1 MQTNFLDLDVLEE
14 LRLQEEIKNNKKL
27 RIAKMVAVLGVIA
40 FFVFIVPGV
49 LGLISL
55 PQSQGWEDFWVLFFL
70 IIVVTG
76 AIAMG
81 YAANW
86 PFSPFNTVYKDL
98 QTKISEWNNIL
109 TTHKDLADV
118 KVVSNTII
126 ISYFDDNGILQ
137 TKTFS
142 VDNVYTYDK
151 DVLLVKGYSAN
162 GTYRIDCYK
171 PYK

>member
-14 LRLQEEIKNNKKL
+14 LRLQKEIKNNKKI
-27 RIAKMVAVLGVIA
+27 RIAKMVAVLSMIV
-40 FFVFIVPGV
+40 FFIFIVPRV
-49 LGLISL
+49 LGLIPL
-55 PQSQGWEDFWVLFFL
+55 PQSGNFWAYFFL
-70 IIVVTG
+70 INAVTG
-76 AIAMG
+76 ATAAC
-81 YAANW
+81 YAADW
-86 PFSPFNTVYKDL
+86 PSSPFDTVYKDL
-98 QTKISEWNNIL
+98 QTKIFEWNNIL

-118 KVVSNTII
+118 EVVSNTII

>member
-1 MQTNFLDLDVLEE
+1 MDLDVLEE
-14 LRLQEEIKNNKKL
+14 LKLQEETKNNIKL
-27 RIAKMVAVLGVIA
+27 RIAQMVIILDIIV
-40 FFVFIVPGV
+40 FFVFIVPRL
-49 LGLISL
+49 LGLIPL
-55 PQSQGWEDFWVLFFL
+55 PQSGNFWAYFFL
-70 IIVVTG
+70 LNVVTG
-76 AIAMG
+76 ITATC
-81 YAANW
+81 YAADW
-86 PFSPFNTVYKDL
+86 PSSLFNTVYKDL
-98 QTKISEWNNIL
+98 QTKIFEWNNVL

-118 KVVSNTII
+118 QVVSNAII

>member
-1 MQTNFLDLDVLEE
+1 M
-14 LRLQEEIKNNKKL
+14 
-27 RIAKMVAVLGVIA
+27 
-40 FFVFIVPGV
+40 
-49 LGLISL
+49 
-55 PQSQGWEDFWVLFFL
+55 
-70 IIVVTG
+70 TG
-76 AIAMG
+76 ATAAG
-81 YAANW
+81 YAADW
-86 PFSPFNTVYKDL
+86 PSSPFDTVYKDL

-118 KVVSNTII
+118 EVVSNTII

-151 DVLLVKGYSAN
+151 DVLLVKGYSVN

-171 PYK
+171 PYN

>member
-1 MQTNFLDLDVLEE
+1 MQTNFMDLDLLEE
-14 LRLQEEIKNNKKL
+14 LKLQEETKNNKKL
-27 RIAKMVAVLGVIA
+27 RIAQMVIILDIIVFV
-40 FFVFIVPGV
+40 VFIVPRL
-49 LGLISL
+49 LGIISL
-55 PQSQGWEDFWVLFFL
+55 SQSWVLFFL

-76 AIAMG
+76 TTAAG
-81 YAANW
+81 YAADW
-86 PFSPFNTVYKDL
+86 PFSSFDTAYKDL
-98 QTKISEWNNIL
+98 QTNISDWTNVL

-118 KVVSNTII
+118 QVVSNTII
-126 ISYFDDNGILQ
+126 ISYFDENGILQ

>member
-49 LGLISL
+49 LGLIPL
-55 PQSQGWEDFWVLFFL
+55 PQSQGWEDFWALFFL

-76 AIAMG
+76 VIAIG
-81 YAANW
+81 YVVDC
-86 PFSPFNTVYKDL
+86 PFLLFDTVYKDL
-98 QTKISEWNNIL
+98 QTKISEWSNTL
-109 TTHKDLADV
+109 TTHKDLEDV
-118 KVVSNTII
+118 EVVSNTII

-142 VDNVYTYDK
+142 VNNVYTYDK
-151 DVLLVKGYSAN
+151 DVLLVKGYSVN

>member
-14 LRLQEEIKNNKKL
+14 LRLHEEIKNNKKL
-27 RIAKMVAVLGVIA
+27 RIAKMVAVLSMIV

-49 LGLISL
+49 LGLIPL
-55 PQSQGWEDFWVLFFL
+55 PQSGNFGAYFFL
-70 IIVVTG
+70 INAVTG
-76 AIAMG
+76 ATAAG
-81 YAANW
+81 YAADW
-86 PFSPFNTVYKDL
+86 PSSPFDTVYKDL

-109 TTHKDLADV
+109 MAHKDLADV
-118 KVVSNTII
+118 EVVSNTII

-151 DVLLVKGYSAN
+151 DVLLVKGYSVN

-171 PYK
+171 PYN